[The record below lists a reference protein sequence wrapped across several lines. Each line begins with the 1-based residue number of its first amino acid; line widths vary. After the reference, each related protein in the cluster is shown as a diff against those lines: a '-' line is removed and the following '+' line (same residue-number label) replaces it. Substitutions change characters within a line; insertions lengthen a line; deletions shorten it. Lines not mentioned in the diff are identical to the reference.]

1 MDFFKK
7 LLLGIIT
14 LLFAGALLI
23 AMKFLLFDKQVGAQ
37 SQPLKN
43 SQPPKNSQAA
53 GTGTNATSLVTLD
66 VKSIE
71 DTGFL
76 RLINSQ
82 YSTAPVKTG
91 DLVKSNDGLFRYH
104 KNIQSDLAEFFKF
117 SLEDNK
123 GLYIASA
130 FRTIKEQESIYAKTN
145 DKTLVQTPGNSEHH
159 TGLAVDLQPIKALE
173 GKYGDALTKEK
184 EFMEKNSWRFGF
196 IQRYPK
202 AKEAITGISFEYW
215 HFRYVGKPHA
225 EYIFKN
231 DLVLEEYLDL
241 IKYKGQMEIATKDGK
256 YRVYWREPEA
266 KKIRFS
272 AGGDYEISSTNT
284 GAYLITVKVE
294 D

>member
-1 MDFFKK
+1 MNFFKK
-7 LLLGIIT
+7 ILLGIIT

-23 AMKFLLFDKQVGAQ
+23 AMKFLLFDKQAGAQ
-37 SQPLKN
+37 

-53 GTGTNATSLVTLD
+53 GTGASTTPLVTLD
-66 VKSIE
+66 VKDIE

-91 DLVKSNDGLFRYH
+91 DLVKSSDGLYRYH
-104 KNIQSDLAEFFKF
+104 KNIQADLVEFFKY
-117 SLEDNK
+117 SLDNNK

-130 FRTIKEQESIYAKTN
+130 FRTIKDQEAIYAKTK

-159 TGLAVDLQPIKALE
+159 TGLAVDLQPVKALQ
-173 GKYGDALTKEK
+173 GNYGDALNKEK

-215 HFRYVGKPHA
+215 HFRYVGRPHA

-231 DLVLEEYLDL
+231 ELVLEEYLDL
-241 IKYKGQMEIATKDGK
+241 IKYKGQLEIATKDGK
-256 YRVYWREPEA
+256 YMVYWREPDA

-284 GAYLITVKVE
+284 GAYLITVKVG